1 MKRIDDIIF
10 NKFVCNTLSQSDMVE
25 VEKQLLKAKKYLHL
39 FMLLSLIM
47 K

>member
-25 VEKQLLKAKKYLHL
+25 VEKQLIESKGKPAESRCTDL
-39 FMLLSLIM
+39 
-47 K
+47 